1 VTNGERERASASA
14 RKPARPKRR
23 QAAEKAGVESS
34 RRSDPERRE
43 AEEAKKT
50 LGDPSMA
57 AGLAGGGGGGGG
69 APVRPVLPVRDV
81 DTTGRVKSVSR
92 ASYGHPLPRFV
103 LLKLSSSNGKV
114 SGTGAQGR
122 SQRTTSGSVPLH
134 LA

>member
-57 AGLAGGGGGGGG
+57 AGGRAG
-69 APVRPVLPVRDV
+69 RPAGPPCARCRHD
-81 DTTGRVKSVSR
+81 GEGEISVSCILRPPASPFCPFETVVVEREGFGHRR
-92 ASYGHPLPRFV
+92 A
-103 LLKLSSSNGKV
+103 GKKPTNDV
-114 SGTGAQGR
+114 G
-122 SQRTTSGSVPLH
+122 
-134 LA
+134 